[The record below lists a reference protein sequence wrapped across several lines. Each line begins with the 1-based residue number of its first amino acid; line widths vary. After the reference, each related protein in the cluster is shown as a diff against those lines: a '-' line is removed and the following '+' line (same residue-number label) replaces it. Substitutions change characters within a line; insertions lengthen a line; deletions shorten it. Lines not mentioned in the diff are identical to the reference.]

1 MRIIRMVC
9 LLRSGAVITLSKSFK
24 PKILSILAVVVVI
37 AAMAAGK
44 SIYDLAAAPKGER
57 SCDFVYPGDPNKPAA
72 DASRAALD
80 GAAFEVEQAGGT
92 INDASCLDKT
102 AVYGIARIRSEQDI
116 SAALKFARDNG
127 LKVTPAGAR
136 HSMGGQSF
144 SRGGLVLD
152 MREFNRIA
160 IDKAGMTMNVQSGAR
175 WKDVQ
180 KKLDRE
186 GLAVKAMQSINIFT
200 VGGTLSV
207 NAHGVAH
214 DPGQVAPTVR
224 SMRVML
230 SSGETR
236 NTSPTENAELFSAV
250 LGGYGLIG
258 IILDVDLEIVAN
270 EVFAWKTA
278 YMDYKDFPAYYSNE
292 IVGNDE
298 VGLVYARLSISPTSY
313 LTELVVHKY
322 ERIDFDV
329 EPEPLSDPSKT
340 WFKRLIFNLSKTGGF
355 GRWLRW
361 TAEKNIEPGYHKCIT
376 RLQGAN
382 GAAEEVCVATRNE
395 KMNQSMDY
403 LNVRQEDTNILHE
416 YFIPLEYTAA
426 FIDGLRDTVQQN
438 DVNLLNVTLR
448 IVTRDTVTAL
458 PYAKDDRIAYVLYF
472 NQKLNEEDSENL
484 RKATVE
490 LIDLAI
496 ANGGTFYLP
505 YQLFYSPQQLRAAYP
520 EIDDFFKLK
529 KKYDPIG
536 LLTNKFY
543 EKYAF

>member
-1 MRIIRMVC
+1 M
-9 LLRSGAVITLSKSFK
+9 
-24 PKILSILAVVVVI
+24 ILVLAVL
-37 AAMAAGK
+37 AAGK
-44 SIYDLAAAPKGER
+44 AGYELAAAPTAER
-57 SCDFVYPGDPNKPAA
+57 SCDYRYPGSLQEPAIPVSLVDP
-72 DASRAALD
+72 D
-80 GAAFEVEQAGGT
+80 GEAFDLAQKGGT
-92 INDASCLDKT
+92 INDASCLNKT
-102 AVYGIARIRSEQDI
+102 EVYGIAQIRSEEDI
-116 SAALKFARDNG
+116 RAALKFARDND

-152 MREFNRIA
+152 MRAFNA
-160 IDKAGMTMNVQSGAR
+160 VTIDKTSMTMNVQSGAR

-180 KKLDRE
+180 RKLDKE

-214 DPGQVAPTVR
+214 DPGQIAPTVR

-230 SSGETR
+230 SSGEIEH
-236 NTSPTENAELFSAV
+236 TSPTENIELFGAV

-258 IILDVDLEIVAN
+258 IILDVDLEIVEN
-270 EVFAWKTA
+270 EVFAWITD
-278 YMDYKDFPAYYSNE
+278 YIDYKDFPTYFSNE
-292 IVGNDE
+292 IVGNDK
-298 VGLVYARLSISPTSY
+298 VGLVYARLSVSPMSY
-313 LTELVVHKY
+313 LTETVVHKY

-329 EPEPLSDPSKT
+329 QPEPLSDPSKA
-340 WFKRLIFNLSKTGGF
+340 WLKRLIFNLSKTGDT

-361 TAEKNIEPGYHKCIT
+361 TAEKNIEPGYHKCIM
-376 RLQGAN
+376 RNGGSSGAD
-382 GAAEEVCVATRNE
+382 EEICVATRNE

-403 LNVRQEDTNILHE
+403 LNARQKDTNILHE
-416 YFIPLEYTAA
+416 YFIPLENTVG
-426 FIDGLRDTVQQN
+426 FIDGLRDIVKKN
-438 DVNLLNVTLR
+438 GVNLLNVTLR

-472 NQKLNEEDSENL
+472 NQKLNHGDSEKL

-505 YQLFYSPQQLRAAYP
+505 YQLHYSPEQLRAAYP
-520 EIDDFFKLK
+520 EIDDFFRLK
-529 KKYDPIG
+529 RKYDPIG
-536 LLTNKFY
+536 LLTNTFY
-543 EKYAF
+543 EKYGT